1 MSERILLLLV
11 IPALFISAC
20 SFTVKQVKQ
29 AGKEESGVI
38 QVRPSDSSS
47 PAVLSLLHKA
57 RRAAMAGRL
66 DVAEGQLERALR
78 IEPRNASLWHYL
90 AKLQLNQSRLAQAA
104 GLAAK
109 SNSLVKNNDRIL
121 QADNWR
127 IIAHARYQQGKIK
140 AAREAQVQVDVL
152 TAEDNR

>member
-1 MSERILLLLV
+1 MSERILLLFM

-20 SFTVKQVKQ
+20 SVTVKQAAQVR
-29 AGKEESGVI
+29 EPGVI
-38 QVRPSDSSS
+38 QVRPADSSS
-47 PAVLSLLHKA
+47 PAVLSLLRKA
-57 RRAAMAGRL
+57 RSAAMAGRL
-66 DVAEGQLERALR
+66 GVAEGQLERALR

-90 AKLQLNQSRLAQAA
+90 ATLRLKQGRLAQAA

-109 SNSLVKNNDRIL
+109 SNSLEHKDRVL

-140 AAREAQVQVDVL
+140 AAREAQAQVDAL
-152 TAEDNR
+152 TLENR